1 MEEGDIRTEVA
12 RPRFEPENYNKNTKL
27 LVPYARIAEEQGCTM
42 AQLALAWLL
51 AQDDLVPIPGTKRID
66 HMIENAGAG
75 DISLP
80 GSVVQQLDELINE
93 DTVYGRRYDDG
104 MMNRIDSEKD

>member
-1 MEEGDIRTEVA
+1 
-12 RPRFEPENYNKNTKL
+12 
-27 LVPYARIAEEQGCTM
+27 
-42 AQLALAWLL
+42 
-51 AQDDLVPIPGTKRID
+51 
-66 HMIENAGAG
+66 MIENAGAG